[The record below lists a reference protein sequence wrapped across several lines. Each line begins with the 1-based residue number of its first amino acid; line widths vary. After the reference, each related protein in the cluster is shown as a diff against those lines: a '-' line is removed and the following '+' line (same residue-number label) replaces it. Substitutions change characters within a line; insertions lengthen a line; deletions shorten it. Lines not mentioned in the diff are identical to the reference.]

1 MDTLLQESSSAGK
14 SGVVVELKF
23 LARSCHKF
31 VSRSPELRIAQS
43 LEAAVA
49 DDAVRPIR
57 G

>member
-1 MDTLLQESSSAGK
+1 MVERGK
-14 SGVVVELKF
+14 SGIVVELEF